1 MGKKSKSNSKDSDIV
16 NSSEEKFDRG
26 SDDLENSASPDEK
39 KLLHGLLVHH
49 IELEMQNEELHNAQL
64 ELDKTREKYFFLYN
78 LAPVAYLTISEDG
91 IIEEANI
98 TAANLFGLGKTQ
110 LIKQPIRKFIIKED
124 QDVFYLHQ
132 NKLLESA
139 GKQQC
144 DLRMRTKEDKVFWV
158 QITSVLLQGRDDNRY
173 SSITITDIT
182 ERRQAEEQL
191 KFQEQLLGA
200 ITEAVL
206 ATDINGVIVYSNP
219 AASKLYG
226 WSPEEFIG
234 RNVGE
239 TLTVLN
245 AKDENARILENI
257 STGSG
262 WSGKFVGQKK
272 DGKTFDAA
280 VRGVPLLNS
289 ENKLVGG
296 IIVFT

>member
-1 MGKKSKSNSKDSDIV
+1 MILLHTKEQNVGKKSKSNSKDSDIV

-245 AKDENARILENI
+245 AER
-257 STGSG
+257 
-262 WSGKFVGQKK
+262 
-272 DGKTFDAA
+272 
-280 VRGVPLLNS
+280 RP
-289 ENKLVGG
+289 
-296 IIVFT
+296 